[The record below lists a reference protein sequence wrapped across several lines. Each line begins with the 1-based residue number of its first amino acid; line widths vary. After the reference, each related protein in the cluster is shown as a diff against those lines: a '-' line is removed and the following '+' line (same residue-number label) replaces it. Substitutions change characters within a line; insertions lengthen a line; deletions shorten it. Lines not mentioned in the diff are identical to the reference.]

1 MILPIVAYGDAVL
14 KKEAEEITKD
24 YPDLQVLIDNMFE
37 TMYAASGVGLAAPQ
51 IGKSIRLF
59 VIDGSPFAED
69 DEDDDDVDPDPR
81 AVGMDGFKKVFINP
95 IIEEETGEEW
105 GFQEGCL
112 SIPKIREEV
121 YRHEKINVTYFD
133 ENFNKHSESFD
144 GYAARIIQHE
154 YDHIEGILFTDHLS
168 PLKRKLLAKRLQNIS
183 KGEVKVDYK
192 MKFPAKKKGR

>member
-1 MILPIVAYGDAVL
+1 MILPIVAYGDPVL
-14 KKEAEEITKD
+14 KKEAEEIDEK
-24 YPDLQVLIDNMFE
+24 YPDLSKLIADMFD
-37 TMYAASGVGLAAPQ
+37 TMYHAKGVGLAAPQ

-59 VIDGSPFAED
+59 IVDGSPFADEED
-69 DEDDDDVDPDPR
+69 DEPDPK
-81 AVGMDGFKKVFINP
+81 AEGIEYFKKVFINP
-95 IIEEETGEEW
+95 IIEEESGEKW
-105 GFQEGCL
+105 AFQEGCL

-168 PLKRKLLAKRLQNIS
+168 PLKRKLLTKRLQNIS

>member
-14 KKEAEEITKD
+14 KKEAEEITKE

-168 PLKRKLLAKRLQNIS
+168 PLKRKLLTKRLQNIS